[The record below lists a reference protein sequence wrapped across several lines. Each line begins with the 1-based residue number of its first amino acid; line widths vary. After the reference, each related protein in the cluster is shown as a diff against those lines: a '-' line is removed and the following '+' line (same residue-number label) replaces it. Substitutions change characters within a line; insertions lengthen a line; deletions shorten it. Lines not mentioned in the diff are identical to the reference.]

1 MSLLNRRSFLCGALA
16 PLALSACGFTPV
28 YSSGGTGRAL
38 QNKVLVKA
46 ENSRNNYLL
55 VRELEERLGR
65 ANAPAYDLTLT
76 ITTEQQ
82 GLAID
87 RAGNTRRF
95 NLLGKVDYVL
105 TDLASG
111 NVTTSGSVNS
121 FTGYSATGTTVATLA
136 AETDAQER
144 LMNILA
150 DQITT
155 RLHAAALA

>member
-1 MSLLNRRSFLCGALA
+1 MSLLNRRTFVLAALA
-16 PLALSACGFTPV
+16 PLTACGFTPA
-28 YSSGGTGRAL
+28 YGTGGAARNL
-38 QNKVLVKA
+38 QNRVLVDT
-46 ENSRNNYLL
+46 ENSRENYLL

-65 ANAPAYDLTLT
+65 ATAPTYGLALKINTQ
-76 ITTEQQ
+76 EQ

-87 RAGNTRRF
+87 REGNTRRF
-95 NLLGKVDYVL
+95 NLIGTVGYALR
-105 TDLASG
+105 DLSTGAIL
-111 NVTTSGSVNS
+111 TSGSVDN

-155 RLHAAALA
+155 RLFAADLT